1 MSKPLVD
8 DAIIVDDDREVIEVL
23 KMYCENLGCFRYIIT
38 AKDGIEASMKL
49 SNQKFALILLDIN
62 MPKKTGVDILKE
74 LDKNSNN
81 SVDSIVIVSG
91 ELNKSVISTA
101 MSKGVKN
108 YLVKPFDEEAFQLKI
123 RQVLAK
129 VRPGLLP

>member
-8 DAIIVDDDREVIEVL
+8 DAIIVDDDKEVIEVL

-91 ELNKSVISTA
+91 ELNKNVISTA

-108 YLVKPFDEEAFQLKI
+108 YLVKPFDEDAFQTKI